1 MMEILDANSLDL
13 MGMKAQGKYVE
24 YFIATVEDW
33 REKLGRVDIVV
44 NEWLKVQKN
53 WRILVNIFVGSED
66 IRQQLPEDTKVFETV
81 HGEFTE
87 MMIAAHENPLIIEA
101 CTEGRKTALIEMSQK
116 IKKCEKAL
124 NDYLE
129 QKKKIFPRFYFLS
142 NQSLLTILS
151 NGQNPPK
158 VCEFIGDCFDGL
170 KTLRFKSSPNPNEFS
185 RVSDGMYSKDE
196 EEINFAKEFIAEGQ
210 VELWLKSLE
219 FKMRETLY
227 EILCDAKSTS
237 DVWDDKEK
245 DKPRE
250 EWIKDYNAQ
259 IALLT
264 TQIVWTE
271 DVNRAFEELSSGA
284 ESAMKECN

>member
-24 YFIATVEDW
+24 YFIETVEDW
-33 REKLGRVDIVV
+33 RDKLGRVDVVV
-44 NEWLKVQKN
+44 NQWLKVQKN

-87 MMIAAHENPLIIEA
+87 MMIAAHENPLIIDN
-101 CTEGRKTALIEMSQK
+101 CTEGRKNTLIEMSQK
-116 IKKCEKAL
+116 IKRCEKAL

-170 KTLRFKSSPNPNEFS
+170 KTLKFKPP
-185 RVSDGMYSKDE
+185 
-196 EEINFAKEFIAEGQ
+196 A
-210 VELWLKSLE
+210 
-219 FKMRETLY
+219 
-227 EILCDAKSTS
+227 
-237 DVWDDKEK
+237 
-245 DKPRE
+245 
-250 EWIKDYNAQ
+250 NA
-259 IALLT
+259 
-264 TQIVWTE
+264 
-271 DVNRAFEELSSGA
+271 N
-284 ESAMKECN
+284 

>member
-24 YFIATVEDW
+24 FFIKTVENW
-33 REKLGRVDIVV
+33 REKLGRVDAVV

-53 WRILVNIFVGSED
+53 WRILVNIFVGSDD

-81 HGEFTE
+81 HGQFTE
-87 MMIAAHENPLIIEA
+87 MMIAAHESPLIIEA
-101 CTEGRKTALIEMSQK
+101 CNEGRKTALVEMSAK

-129 QKKKIFPRFYFLS
+129 QKKKVFPRFYFLS

-170 KTLRFKSSPNPNEFS
+170 KTLRFKPP
-185 RVSDGMYSKDE
+185 
-196 EEINFAKEFIAEGQ
+196 A
-210 VELWLKSLE
+210 
-219 FKMRETLY
+219 
-227 EILCDAKSTS
+227 
-237 DVWDDKEK
+237 
-245 DKPRE
+245 
-250 EWIKDYNAQ
+250 NA
-259 IALLT
+259 
-264 TQIVWTE
+264 
-271 DVNRAFEELSSGA
+271 N
-284 ESAMKECN
+284 

>member
-24 YFIATVEDW
+24 FFIDIVESW
-33 REKLGRVDIVV
+33 REKLGRVDVVV

-53 WRILVNIFVGSED
+53 WRILVNIFVGSDD
-66 IRQQLPEDTKVFETV
+66 IRQQLPEETKIFETV
-81 HGEFTE
+81 HSEFTE
-87 MMIAAHENPLIIEA
+87 IMIAAHDSPLIIDA

-129 QKKKIFPRFYFLS
+129 QKKKVFPRFYFLS

-170 KTLRFKSSPNPNEFS
+170 KTLRFIPSTNPNEFS
-185 RVSDGMYSKDE
+185 RQANGMYSKDDE
-196 EEINFAKEFIAEGQ
+196 
-210 VELWLKSLE
+210 
-219 FKMRETLY
+219 
-227 EILCDAKSTS
+227 
-237 DVWDDKEK
+237 
-245 DKPRE
+245 
-250 EWIKDYNAQ
+250 
-259 IALLT
+259 
-264 TQIVWTE
+264 
-271 DVNRAFEELSSGA
+271 
-284 ESAMKECN
+284 